1 MKGYPARQG
10 NADDMRKLKLLI
22 EHFAK
27 AAYDEHHA
35 SRMIEWVLENRE
47 FCPEVKH
54 LHDAAKATSGANV
67 TEGDKPRYRECAR
80 CVEGF
85 VQVFQHARWSQ
96 DRRPTAGFVYE
107 TIADDIHPK
116 VTEHEF
122 RREIGKY
129 LTSQQHARF
138 ETLFVAFPPSWH
150 SRFTLGVRRC
160 PRCWAGRAAA

>member
-1 MKGYPARQG
+1 MV
-10 NADDMRKLKLLI
+10 D
-22 EHFAK
+22 
-27 AAYDEHHA
+27 
-35 SRMIEWVLENRE
+35 WVQQNKR
-47 FCPEVKH
+47 FCPEPVDIW
-54 LHDAAKATSGANV
+54 DAAKATSGANV

-138 ETLFVAFPPSWH
+138 ETLFNAFPTSYH